1 VNLFRLALAYLR
13 ARPLNTLLNIF
24 LLALGVAMI
33 VVLMLF
39 TRQMEERLQ
48 RDLKGIDLVVGAKG
62 SPMQL
67 ILSSVYHL
75 DIPTGNI
82 LLKDAEELRK
92 HPQIKAAIPLALG
105 DSYRGFRIVGTE
117 HAYPNFYGAKLAS
130 GALWTKPLEA
140 TLGAEVAQTA
150 QLKVGDRFTGA
161 HGLGEGGGEHE
172 EAPYTV
178 VGVLAPTGTVVDR
191 LLLTGVESVWR
202 VHEHHGAASSAD
214 GAAQVEGEKHDAH
227 EARAGD
233 EHKEHASHD
242 EHKEH
247 AEHAEHEEHEEL
259 KEHKER
265 SAHGEK
271 HEEQAALEHEHATP
285 PNANQQREITASPK
299 TSQQREITALLVQYK
314 SSFAAVG
321 LPRFINSKSALQA
334 ASPAMESARLFQLVG
349 FGVDTLR
356 AFAGILIF
364 SAALSVFIAL
374 TNALQERRYD
384 LAVLRTL
391 GAAPGKLLR
400 LILTEGI
407 LLALAGALFG
417 LLLGHLA
424 TEVLGRWLTTARQV
438 EITGLT
444 WLPQELWLIA
454 LALGVGLLASIVPAL
469 SAYRTDIA
477 ATLAKE

>member
-1 VNLFRLALAYLR
+1 MNLLQLALAYLR

-48 RDLKGIDLVVGAKG
+48 RDLRGIDLVVGAKG
-62 SPMQL
+62 SPLQL

-82 LLKDAEELRK
+82 PLRDAEELRK
-92 HPQIKAAIPLALG
+92 HPQIKNAIPLALG
-105 DSYRGFRIVGTE
+105 DSYHGYRIVGTE
-117 HAYPNFYGAKLAS
+117 HAYPALYGAKLAQ
-130 GALWTKPLEA
+130 GTLWQAPLEA
-140 TLGAEVAQTA
+140 TLGAEVVRTSK
-150 QLKVGDRFTGA
+150 LKVGDQFTGA

-172 EAPYTV
+172 QTPYKV
-178 VGVLAPTGTVVDR
+178 VGILAPTDSVIDR
-191 LLLTGVESVWR
+191 LVLTGVESVWR
-202 VHEHHGAASSAD
+202 VHEHHGDHDEGGAEGEHED
-214 GAAQVEGEKHDAH
+214 HAAQ
-227 EARAGD
+227 
-233 EHKEHASHD
+233 
-242 EHKEH
+242 
-247 AEHAEHEEHEEL
+247 EEHHANE
-259 KEHKER
+259 
-265 SAHGEK
+265 AHGEPDEEHTSERTEK
-271 HEEQAALEHEHATP
+271 HADAHAEAHETHAAEGAAEVDRAKAKSENTALPDMT
-285 PNANQQREITASPK
+285 QQREITALPDM
-299 TSQQREITALLVQYK
+299 TQQREITALLVQYK

-334 ASPAMESARLFQLVG
+334 ASPAMESARLYQLVG

-356 AFAGILIF
+356 AFAGVLIF

-391 GAAPGKLLR
+391 GAGQGSLLR

-407 LLALAGALFG
+407 LLAVVGALLG
-417 LLLGHLA
+417 LVLGHIG
-424 TEVLGRWLTTARQV
+424 TEVLGRWFEATRHV
-438 EITGLT
+438 HITGWT
-444 WLPQELWLIA
+444 WSPTELWLAAMAIA
-454 LALGVGLLASIVPAL
+454 VGLLASIVPAFV
-469 SAYRTDIA
+469 AYRTDIA